1 MVHRERPVRF
11 VWPAQRYDRLTR
23 KAAAL
28 SAVITAVAAAALSLP
43 IVTVYRAANGEAS
56 FRGDVPR
63 EVIAF
68 VRLEPPARAVSGSR
82 SRAELPASRRAKPS
96 ERLLNSDTGSATS
109 VATEKA
115 DNAAATGTAAAGDAT
130 GKAPAVGP
138 VATPVGVVAPPVIG
152 APPPPWG
159 WLPPTQAERDST
171 AREQE
176 RRVAEGRDQ
185 HRPVAI
191 PMGGA
196 SISVPF
202 LSRGPSR
209 EERAR
214 DSVIHADNLARLARL
229 AERARAKRDSL
240 LAVKALAGPI
250 KMDSVIRPYDRPR

>member
-1 MVHRERPVRF
+1 VRF

-23 KAAAL
+23 KTAAL
-28 SAVITAVAAAALSLP
+28 SAAITVVIAAAISLP
-43 IVTVYRAANGEAS
+43 IVTIYRAANGDAS
-56 FRGDVPR
+56 FRADVPR
-63 EVIAF
+63 EVVTF
-68 VRLEPPARAVSGSR
+68 VRPEPRPVPVTASPIHSV
-82 SRAELPASRRAKPS
+82 LPSTRRVPPS
-96 ERLLNSDTGSATS
+96 ERLLNSDTGSAAPVDPDKPGSAAGSRTIS
-109 VATEKA
+109 PG
-115 DNAAATGTAAAGDAT
+115 DAAAEAR
-130 GKAPAVGP
+130 AVGP
-138 VATPVGVVAPPVIG
+138 VARPVGILRPPVIG

-196 SISVPF
+196 SIPVPF

-214 DSVIHADNLARLARL
+214 DSVINADNLARLARL

-240 LAVKALAGPI
+240 NAVKALAGPI
-250 KMDSVIRPYDRPR
+250 KIDSTTRPDEWPR

>member
-1 MVHRERPVRF
+1 VRF

-23 KAAAL
+23 KTAAL
-28 SAVITAVAAAALSLP
+28 SAAITVVLAAAVSLP
-43 IVTVYRAANGEAS
+43 FVTIYRAANGDAS
-56 FRGDVPR
+56 SRADVPR
-63 EVIAF
+63 EVVTF
-68 VRLEPPARAVSGSR
+68 VRPEPMAQRV
-82 SRAELPASRRAKPS
+82 PASRTRSVLPSTRRVLPS
-96 ERLLNSDTGSATS
+96 EKLLNSDTGSAGPVKSDKPGSAPGSGTIS
-109 VATEKA
+109 PG
-115 DNAAATGTAAAGDAT
+115 DAAAEVR
-130 GKAPAVGP
+130 AVGP
-138 VATPVGVVAPPVIG
+138 VARPVGILRPPVIG

-196 SISVPF
+196 SIPVPF

-214 DSVIHADNLARLARL
+214 DSVINADNLVRLARL

-240 LAVKALAGPI
+240 NAVKALAGPVKI
-250 KMDSVIRPYDRPR
+250 DSAVRPYDRLR